1 MYSIKRLLFIQL
13 LLSHIPVL
21 ASTHHIGILAQRGE
35 AYTRTH
41 WQPWVDWLNER
52 FPAEQ
57 FELVPLGLNEA
68 NQHEELDF
76 LLTNQAQFF
85 YLNHQNVR
93 WLATLNSRYAANGEQ
108 SAIGSS
114 IWVRANSPYQ
124 ALGDLKNQTL
134 SAVDNHAF
142 GGFLLGLYQFHQ
154 ADLRQNRN
162 FSVRFSGFPVENA
175 LQLLENGEVEAAI
188 VPVCLLEELVAE
200 GKKVRSDFRLLAAKP
215 SQIACE
221 TSSELLPNWS
231 LAAMPSV
238 PNSLAAEIS
247 NALLSADRP
256 DLPRWTPPFSSF
268 QADLILRELYRHPQQ
283 KSLWDTVLDW
293 VRLNQFG
300 LLAVAAFILFNLAAL
315 RYQVYR
321 KSKALRAA
329 HRKMQQYQQELA
341 TADRLTLLG
350 EMSTGFA
357 HELKQ
362 PLSAIRMYAE
372 GLKNQTNDSY
382 QRLILDKLI
391 AQVDRS
397 TNTMQAIRDWAKKRP
412 SGEPQAVVL
421 NELIAKVVEFV
432 SVENRQNATIHLF
445 SDNTFSLNINSTV
458 LEQVITNCLLNALQA
473 GATAIEICLQTV
485 ENELKIT
492 IEDDAGGFS
501 QSQLDFPFVPFRT
514 DKPHGLGL
522 GLVLCQRLMQ
532 TLGGGIELANG
543 EQGAR
548 VTLSIPHT

>member
-1 MYSIKRLLFIQL
+1 MKRLLLFL
-13 LLSHIPVL
+13 LFLSHTVW
-21 ASTHHIGILAQRGE
+21 AETYQIGILAQRGE

-41 WQPWVDWLNER
+41 WQPWVDWLNGQ
-52 FPAEQ
+52 FPNEQ
-57 FELVPLGLNEA
+57 FELVPLGLGEA
-68 NQHEELDF
+68 NSRAELDF

-85 YLNHQNVR
+85 YLSRQNVR
-93 WLATLNSRYAANGEQ
+93 WLATLNSPH
-108 SAIGSS
+108 SADGGSVGSS
-114 IWVRANSPYQ
+114 IWVRADSPYQ
-124 ALGDLKNQTL
+124 RLTDLKGKTL
-134 SAVDNHAF
+134 SAVDNDAF
-142 GGFLLGLYQFHQ
+142 GGFLLGYYEFHRQ
-154 ADLRQNRN
+154 GMQQNRD
-162 FSVRFSGFPVENA
+162 FDVQFSGFPVDNTLFLLAEN
-175 LQLLENGEVEAAI
+175 QVEAAI
-188 VPVCLLEELVAE
+188 APICLMEDLAKE
-200 GKKVRSDFRLLAAKP
+200 GKIKRSDFRLILQNPQARG
-215 SQIACE
+215 CE
-221 TSSELLPNWS
+221 ASTELLPNWS
-231 LAAMPSV
+231 LAAMPNV
-238 PNSLAAEIS
+238 PNALVAQIS
-247 NALLSADRP
+247 TALLASQSP

-501 QSQLDFPFVPFRT
+501 QSQLDFPFVPFVPFRT

>member
-1 MYSIKRLLFIQL
+1 MKRLLLFL
-13 LLSHIPVL
+13 LFLSHTVW
-21 ASTHHIGILAQRGE
+21 AETYQIGILAQRGE

-41 WQPWVDWLNER
+41 WQPWVDWLNGQ
-52 FPAEQ
+52 FPNEQ
-57 FELVPLGLNEA
+57 FELVPLGLGEA
-68 NQHEELDF
+68 NSRAELDF

-85 YLNHQNVR
+85 YLSRQNVR
-93 WLATLNSRYAANGEQ
+93 WLATLNSPH
-108 SAIGSS
+108 SADGGSVGSS
-114 IWVRANSPYQ
+114 IWVRADSPYQ
-124 ALGDLKNQTL
+124 RLTDLKGKTL
-134 SAVDNHAF
+134 SAVDNDAF
-142 GGFLLGLYQFHQ
+142 GGFLLGYYEFHRQ
-154 ADLRQNRN
+154 GMQQNRD
-162 FSVRFSGFPVENA
+162 FDVQFSGFPVDNTLFLLAEN
-175 LQLLENGEVEAAI
+175 QVEAAI
-188 VPVCLLEELVAE
+188 APICLMEDLAKE
-200 GKKVRSDFRLLAAKP
+200 GKIKRSDFRLILQNPQARG
-215 SQIACE
+215 CE
-221 TSSELLPNWS
+221 ASTELLPNWS
-231 LAAMPSV
+231 LAAMPNV
-238 PNSLAAEIS
+238 PNALVAQIS
-247 NALLSADRP
+247 TALLASQSP

>member
-1 MYSIKRLLFIQL
+1 M
-13 LLSHIPVL
+13 
-21 ASTHHIGILAQRGE
+21 
-35 AYTRTH
+35 
-41 WQPWVDWLNER
+41 NER
-52 FPAEQ
+52 FPADQ

-68 NQHEELDF
+68 NQHSELDF

-93 WLATLNSRYAANGEQ
+93 WLATLNSRYAVNGEQ

-114 IWVRANSPYQ
+114 IWVRADSPYQ

-256 DLPRWTPPFSSF
+256 DLPRWTPPFSSAE
-268 QADLILRELYRHPQQ
+268 ADRILRELYRHPQQ

-362 PLSAIRMYAE
+362 PLAAIRMYAE

-397 TNTMQAIRDWAKKRP
+397 ANTMQAIRDWAKKRP

-445 SDNTFSLNINSTV
+445 SDNTFLININSTV

-473 GATAIEICLQTV
+473 GATAIEICLQAV

-522 GLVLCQRLMQ
+522 GLVVCQRLMQ

-548 VTLSIPHT
+548 VALSIPHKPT